1 LNKLW
6 PKYVDGFFSRIL
18 SASDLPYPPVIL
30 MGSNRPDVSVIA
42 KLGNF
47 NFQTD
52 PTLSDNPV
60 WEEKWSDLLK
70 QYLRV

>member
-1 LNKLW
+1 M
-6 PKYVDGFFSRIL
+6 
-18 SASDLPYPPVIL
+18 L

-70 QYLRV
+70 QYVWV